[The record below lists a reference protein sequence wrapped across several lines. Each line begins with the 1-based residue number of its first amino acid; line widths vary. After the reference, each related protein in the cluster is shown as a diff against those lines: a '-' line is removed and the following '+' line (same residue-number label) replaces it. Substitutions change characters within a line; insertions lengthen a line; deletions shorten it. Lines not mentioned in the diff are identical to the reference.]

1 MRSDSQVSVRKIM
14 SLLCISTK
22 RFNNGS
28 LGSKLRHLMTA
39 KDRDTLPERRGE
51 EEKGGQPIDLSR
63 YEELVKS
70 QW

>member
-1 MRSDSQVSVRKIM
+1 MEMAVKQALTYGCVYVDGVLQ
-14 SLLCISTK
+14 CIYQM
-22 RFNNGS
+22 
-28 LGSKLRHLMTA
+28 LGRGE
-39 KDRDTLPERRGE
+39 ERRGE